1 MKTDTPAPS
10 SGNGII
16 NEFEITWVY
25 HTLLNDQTPT
35 DSLYINNHSQSGN
48 ALSVVGQ
55 TYIVFFEFKASGSTS
70 SQKSSTFQVNTVY
83 DGVSSSSVT
92 SYPDLILTNYFSS
105 SQINQHARE
114 CQHHDM
120 THPRLCAERL
130 RCPSTRTPLHVRR
143 PRLVHS
149 ETPVSASS
157 VITSIAVPPPHTP
170 SGGRYLL
177 VRLSIDLSNLVGY
190 TVSIVSAVSPT
201 STTGTTL
208 AYVDSLVQSSSV
220 LGVYQV
226 PQTGLSDPVY
236 LNAVYITSSAT
247 TIAQSSWFAVYDI
260 GLMNALDYIT
270 YLPKRDGT
278 PGLVVGTPL

>member
-157 VITSIAVPPPHTP
+157 VITSIAVPTTTYAV
-170 SGGRYLL
+170 GRQ
-177 VRLSIDLSNLVGY
+177 VPARHAEHRSEQNLVGY
-190 TVSIVSAVSPT
+190 PT

-208 AYVDSLVQSSSV
+208 AYVDSVVQSSSV

-270 YLPKRDGT
+270 CLPKRDGT